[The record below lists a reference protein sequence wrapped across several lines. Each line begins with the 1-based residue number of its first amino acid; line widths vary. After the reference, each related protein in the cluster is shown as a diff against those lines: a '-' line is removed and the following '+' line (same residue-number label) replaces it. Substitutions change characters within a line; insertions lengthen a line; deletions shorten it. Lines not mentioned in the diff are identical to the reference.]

1 MKKAL
6 VTGLV
11 LASVIFAAGCNLSSN
26 SANNVSV
33 AANED
38 ASVIPVENVS
48 DESTDNDRI
57 SDSNSE
63 QNDSTVNDRLGSS
76 ENERIEN
83 SDNVSVNTQDESSP
97 DFNHGYSIS
106 ERSEKDMREIRR
118 SNDIVH
124 DADEALKYLQE
135 SFKYP
140 DKIYTYVLTDTSDD
154 DPSAFMWYKF
164 TVYYEN
170 IPVENSDF
178 TVIAFTDG
186 TIVEGRIE
194 FFRCTQ
200 ADRTNILSSDEALDK
215 YIQESGDTRTYTY
228 MGEHYYF
235 SGVAG
240 ENPYIYVYRYD
251 CGKILEN
258 TNLYLNA
265 QTGELIGMRPD
276 AID

>member
-11 LASVIFAAGCNLSSN
+11 LASFIFAAGCNLIG
-26 SANNVSV
+26 
-33 AANED
+33 
-38 ASVIPVENVS
+38 AS
-48 DESTDNDRI
+48 
-57 SDSNSE
+57 
-63 QNDSTVNDRLGSS
+63 GK
-76 ENERIEN
+76 
-83 SDNVSVNTQDESSP
+83 TQDESSP

-106 ERSEKDMREIRR
+106 VKSEKGMREIRR
-118 SNDIVH
+118 SDDIVH
-124 DADEALKYLQE
+124 DADEALKYLQD

-154 DPSAFMWYKF
+154 DPGAYMWYKF
-164 TVYYEN
+164 TVLYEN

-200 ADRTNILSSDEALDK
+200 ADRINLLSKEDALDTYLK
-215 YIQESGDTRTYTY
+215 NSGDTRNYVY
-228 MGEHYYF
+228 LDEHYYF

-240 ENPYIYVYRYD
+240 ENPYIYIYRYD
-251 CGKILEN
+251 CGDILEN
-258 TNLYLNA
+258 TTLYLNA
-265 QTGELIGMRPD
+265 QTGEMVGMRPD